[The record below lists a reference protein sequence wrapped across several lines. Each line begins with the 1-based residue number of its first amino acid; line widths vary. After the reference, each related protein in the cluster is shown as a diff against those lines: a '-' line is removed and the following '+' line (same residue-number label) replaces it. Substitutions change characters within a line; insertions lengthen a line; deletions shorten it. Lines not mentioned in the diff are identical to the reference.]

1 MIRGGSLLA
10 PFVINSSDQV
20 VFAFAQANIKSDP
33 GFLIEGLNS
42 FVLEEASRCH
52 NNDCKPLQLEFMW
65 SIA

>member
-20 VFAFAQANIKSDP
+20 VFAFGQANMKSDP

-42 FVLEEASRCH
+42 FVLEEASRCL